1 MTASTVYSCKE
12 PTAEKPDKFTLPA
25 YKVSCCQR
33 PDERSERTKNNGSIP
48 MSISL
53 WNRWVL
59 SWFNSIWVLEHRL
72 GTGPDGVLWP
82 LTSFPLVCDEQKS
95 DTIPARLG
103 PLTGPHG
110 DTVSHP
116 STNAVEAWETAGLTK
131 DSGTDQRGAIAADYP
146 SFEMR
151 INNSAAVL
159 FSCSLLS
166 TSGCCKWTDVSHS
179 TPSQA
184 AALTTLLN

>member
-33 PDERSERTKNNGSIP
+33 PDERSERTKNNSSIP

-59 SWFNSIWVLEHRL
+59 SWFNSIWVLEHGL

-82 LTSFPLVCDEQKS
+82 LTSFPMVCDEQKS
-95 DTIPARLG
+95 DTIAARPCFCVRR

-110 DTVSHP
+110 DTVSRP
-116 STNAVEAWETAGLTK
+116 STNAVEAGETAGLTK
-131 DSGTDQRGAIAADYP
+131 GAIAADYP
-146 SFEMR
+146 SFDVQ

-166 TSGCCKWTDVSHS
+166 TSGCCKWTDDVSHS
-179 TPSQA
+179 TASQA